1 MGPVSPPRP
10 DSVLLDTNVFVSA
23 VKNPAR
29 ETGTFRLIVTLLGRE
44 GIRLVGNDVLA
55 LEYLRYAQV
64 FPSPTASAIASA
76 ILERMET
83 VRVEERF
90 LAACAPYFGPG
101 HTSDRVHAATCL
113 QTGAVL
119 VSNDRDFD
127 AIRRAGLV
135 EIATIKDA
143 LGRWLPS
150 PEG

>member
-1 MGPVSPPRP
+1 VSPARP

-29 ETGTFRLIVTLLGRE
+29 ETATFRLIANLLGRE
-44 GIRLVGNDVLA
+44 EVRLVGNDVLA
-55 LEYLRYAQV
+55 GEYLRYAQL
-64 FPSPTASAIASA
+64 FPSPTAAAIASA

-101 HTSDRVHAATCL
+101 HASDRVHAATCL

-119 VSNDRDFD
+119 VSNDRDFE
-127 AIRRAGLV
+127 AIRKAGLV
-135 EIATIKDA
+135 EVATIKDA
-143 LGRWLPS
+143 LERWVPS
-150 PEG
+150 REG